1 MANKR
6 VYMVVSYLVDDNY
19 DAVTPPRPIASTFS
33 TKVMRSMMEAFF
45 SLYRENGT
53 ISKYWPDDLE
63 HALPGVLPKGDDIS
77 PNLAKFLD
85 DKQKSVQAST
95 GEGEGES
102 ALGNLVDF

>member
-33 TKVMRSMMEAFF
+33 EKVMRKMMETFF
-45 SLYRENGT
+45 SLYREGGT
-53 ISKYWPDDLE
+53 VSKYWLDDLN
-63 HALPGVLPKGDDIS
+63 HVLPGVLPTGDDIS
-77 PNLAKFLD
+77 PSLAKYLD
-85 DKQKSVQAST
+85 NKETTIKATQAPT
-95 GEGEGES
+95 DDES